1 MDEGSRSLLGSDS
14 LLEKR
19 TDITYGIG
27 YQPSHETMTSL
38 ILTLLTSAAV
48 ALFAHTL
55 YRRFLLLKASRP
67 DDRFDRIGAR
77 IRGVLVY
84 AFGQIKFLRGEQPAG
99 IMHFL
104 IFWGFMIVSLRTLT
118 LFGHGY
124 HPQFHL
130 PGLHPDGLGGPYLFM
145 KDVVEGLVIVA
156 VLIAL
161 YRWLLSHPP
170 RLFGFKPAETK
181 LTQTSHWEALVILTF
196 ILGLMVTDFLYDGGR
211 FALETDAFTLSERKW
226 AVIGSGVA
234 SLLSGLDP
242 TLIKTISDLSWWTHI
257 LIILIFLNL
266 LPRSKHFHII
276 TAIPNVFFRKLEPAG
291 ALSFMDLEKSE
302 SYGTSRIDQFTWK
315 QVLDM
320 YSCTECG
327 RCSDRCPATASGK
340 SLAPRQLLLDLRDYL
355 YAHKEEVRER
365 GRGGEGG
372 EGDGKIV
379 GEALIHDDVLWAC
392 TTCRACEEACPVLI
406 EYVDKIVDMR
416 RHLVQE
422 EARFPGELTRTFKGM
437 ENQSNPWGIANENRD
452 EWARGLTVRRLAE
465 HPQAEFLYYVGCAG
479 SFDERG
485 KKTTAAFARILTRAG
500 VDFAILGKEEL
511 CNGETARRIGNEY
524 LFQTMAQGL
533 IEVLEKYQVK
543 KILTNCPHCFNTL
556 KNEYPQLGGKYQVIH
571 AADFI
576 RELLHAGKI
585 TLEKE
590 LSKRVTYHDSCYYG
604 RYNQIYDSPREALR
618 AISQLKLQEIER
630 HRHEAMCCGAGGG
643 WMWMEE
649 PKDKRVNYIRVQ
661 QALETDPEI
670 IAVSCPYCMIMM
682 EDGLKAKRK
691 EEEVKVMDVVEL
703 VGRAMK

>member
-1 MDEGSRSLLGSDS
+1 
-14 LLEKR
+14 
-19 TDITYGIG
+19 
-27 YQPSHETMTSL
+27 MTP
-38 ILTLLTSAAV
+38 IVLTLLIVIAV
-48 ALFAHTL
+48 GLFCHTL
-55 YRRFLLLKASRP
+55 YRRFLLLKAARP
-67 DDRFDRIGAR
+67 VRRFDRLAQR
-77 IRGVLVY
+77 IWGVLVY
-84 AFGQIKFLRGEQPAG
+84 ALGQKKFLSGEQPAG
-99 IMHFL
+99 LMHFL
-104 IFWGFMIVSLRTLT
+104 IFWGFIIVSLRTLT
-118 LFGHGY
+118 LFGQGY
-124 HPQFHL
+124 HPRFYL
-130 PGLHPDGLGGPYLFM
+130 PGLHPDGLGGPYLLM
-145 KDVVEGLVIVA
+145 KDVVEGLVIAA

-181 LTQTSHWEALVILTF
+181 LAQTSHWEALVILTF

-211 FALETDAFTLSERKW
+211 FALASDPFTLSEKRW
-226 AVIGSGVA
+226 AFVSSGVG
-234 SLLSGLDP
+234 LILSGIDP
-242 TLIKTISDLSWWTHI
+242 GIVRIVRDLSWWTHI
-257 LIILIFLNL
+257 LIILTFLNL

-276 TAIPNVFFRKLEPAG
+276 TSIPNVLFRKLEPAG
-291 ALSFMDLEKSE
+291 ALAFMDLEKAE

-327 RCSDRCPATASGK
+327 RCSSVCPATASGK
-340 SLAPRQLLLDLRDYL
+340 PLAPRQLLLDLRDHL
-355 YAHKEEVRER
+355 YSREQEIIQKKD
-365 GRGGEGG
+365 GGQ
-372 EGDGKIV
+372 DGANIV
-379 GEALIHDDVLWAC
+379 GENLIHDDVLWAC

-437 ENQSNPWGIANENRD
+437 ENQSNPWGIANEKRD
-452 EWARGLTVRRLAE
+452 EWAQRLAVPRLAE

-524 LFQTMAQGL
+524 LFQTMAQSL
-533 IEVLEKYQVK
+533 IEVLERYQVK

-556 KNEYPQLGGKYQVIH
+556 KNEYPQLGGRYQVIH
-571 AADFI
+571 AAAFI
-576 RELLHAGKI
+576 QELLHAGKI
-585 TLEKE
+585 ALEKG
-590 LSKRVTYHDSCYYG
+590 LPKRVTYHDSCYYG
-604 RYNQIYDSPREALR
+604 RYNQIYDSPREALL
-618 AISQLKLQEIER
+618 AIPQVKLQEMKQ

-649 PKDKRVNYIRVQ
+649 PKDQRVNLLRAQ

-682 EDGLKAKRK
+682 EDGMKAKRK
-691 EEEVKVMDVVEL
+691 EDEIKVMDVVEL
-703 VGRAMK
+703 VSQALK